1 MLRAVRASV
10 LAWLVFSLAA
20 CDGQRAPD
28 SPTADDD
35 LTAAGVVWDLEPL
48 LHGAGPDELLDR
60 AEGLI
65 DQIEAYRGKLASID
79 AEHLATL
86 MRLVERYQ
94 QLIGR
99 VGSYAGLRFSEDTQD
114 PTRGALM
121 ARVQERATTQAT
133 RLLFL
138 ELEWVEV
145 PDERA
150 ERLLVDERLAFCAH
164 HLRTQRR
171 YRDHVLTEPE
181 ERVLT
186 ETSVAGA
193 TAWVPLPL

>member
-1 MLRAVRASV
+1 MSATDLS
-10 LAWLVFSLAA
+10 SS
-20 CDGQRAPD
+20 
-28 SPTADDD
+28 SPTAAED

-48 LHGAGPDELLDR
+48 LHGAGADELLDR

-65 DQIEAYRGKLASID
+65 DQIEAYRGRLATVD
-79 AEHLATL
+79 AEQLAAL
-86 MRLVERYQ
+86 MHLVERYQ
-94 QLIGR
+94 QIVGR

-145 PDERA
+145 PEGRA
-150 ERLLVDERLAFCAH
+150 EKLLADPQLEFCAY

-171 YRDHVLTEPE
+171 YRTHVLTEPE
-181 ERVLT
+181 EKVLT
-186 ETSVAGA
+186 ETSVAGSS
-193 TAWVPLPL
+193 AWV